1 MLGYVIANSTLYL
14 HSRLKNLSLFSK
26 MLTHVSPIPKSQ
38 ISARQNLRWLFI
50 LRNMM
55 VASESLLIFISVY
68 VLNIRLPEQQLWLV
82 IASIVAVNVYT
93 LIRLDTDESVTH
105 LEIFLQLSMD
115 VLGIAGLLYLTGGAS
130 NPIIWVFLLPVII
143 AAIMLPQS
151 FAWNMVILTTTLYTI
166 LITYNV
172 PLPSIEP
179 HAPDPAMSHS
189 DMSSYQMLR
198 QAHILSDKHYFNLHM
213 FGMWFGFVFSAG
225 LVAFFVV
232 ALSKALKVQER
243 SLAEARES
251 ALRDER
257 VVALGTLAASAAH
270 DMGTPL
276 GIIAI
281 VAHELEQEYPA
292 HLYPDLHQKAIIMQQ
307 QINRCKETLSVMSAS
322 AGEMRA
328 ESGGSMLLTDYID
341 SVIMQWRTHQPSAKL
356 NFFIEST
363 VAMDAKIIAERTLTH
378 SIINI
383 LNNAAE
389 ATQPEL
395 GIEFHANWDLEQ
407 ITIRICDFGS
417 GLPPELLEFAG
428 KQPVVSKKRGLGVG
442 LFLTYSTISRLG
454 GKINLYNKEGGGA
467 CVEITLPLLT
477 IENHNDN
484 YGNG

>member
-1 MLGYVIANSTLYL
+1 
-14 HSRLKNLSLFSK
+14 
-26 MLTHVSPIPKSQ
+26 
-38 ISARQNLRWLFI
+38 
-50 LRNMM
+50 
-55 VASESLLIFISVY
+55 VY
-68 VLNIRLPEQQLWLV
+68 GLNIRLPEQQLWLV
-82 IASIVAVNVYT
+82 ISAIVAVNLYT
-93 LIRLDTDESVTH
+93 SMRLDADEPVTQ
-105 LEIFLQLSMD
+105 LEIFSQLTID
-115 VLGIAGLLYLTGGAS
+115 VLGITGLLYLTGGAS

-143 AAIMLPQS
+143 TAIMLPQS
-151 FAWNMVILTTTLYTI
+151 YAWYMVILTTSMYTI
-166 LITYNV
+166 LVAYNI

-179 HAPDPAMSHS
+179 HAPIGVETPHYSGLD
-189 DMSSYQMLR
+189 SYQMLR

-232 ALSKALKVQER
+232 ALAKALKIQER
-243 SLAEARES
+243 NLADARES

-281 VAHELEQEYPA
+281 VAHELAQEYPE
-292 HLYPDLHQKAIIMQQ
+292 HSHSDLHQKALIMQQ
-307 QINRCKETLSVMSAS
+307 QINRCKDTLSVMSAS

-328 ESGGSMLLTDYID
+328 ESGSSMLLSDYID
-341 SVIMQWRTHQPSAKL
+341 NVIMQWRTHKPSIKL
-356 NFFIEST
+356 NFFIEPT
-363 VAMDAKIIAERTLTH
+363 VNIEAKIIAERTLTH

-389 ATQPEL
+389 ATQPER
-395 GIEFHANWDLEQ
+395 GIEFHAKWDLQ
-407 ITIRICDFGS
+407 QATIRICDFGA

-442 LFLTYSTISRLG
+442 LFLTYSTINRLG
-454 GKINLYNKEGGGA
+454 GKINLYNKESGGA

-477 IENHNDN
+477 IDA
-484 YGNG
+484 